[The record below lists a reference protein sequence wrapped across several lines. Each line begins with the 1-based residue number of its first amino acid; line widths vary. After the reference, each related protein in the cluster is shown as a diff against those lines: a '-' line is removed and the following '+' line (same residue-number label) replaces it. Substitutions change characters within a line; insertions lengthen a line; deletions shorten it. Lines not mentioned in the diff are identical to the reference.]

1 MLHLATRPLGYAVVG
16 GLALVLGLGSG
27 AVIGYFLKD
36 DAKSEKVEPQKHA
49 VVVIGKKP
57 EDIAIPIPPAP
68 KIAEDEAAENSE
80 TVPVPPS
87 STVSELPAREP
98 GDALAYAAP
107 ESVGV
112 NERDFGE
119 QIDLEAEAW
128 ERHAVT
134 VPDPAGKP
142 MIAIVIDDLGMNRR
156 NTVRAIRLPGPL
168 TMAFLTYAEDLEQ
181 QTDAARAAGHELM
194 VHFPM
199 EPKDH
204 HFDTGPNALTNDLD
218 DDEIRRRLRWGL
230 ERFEGYVG
238 FNNHMGS
245 AFTSNERGMAIVME
259 EVRRRGLLYIDSLTT
274 SRSMAAG
281 LAAQNGVPFAARDIF
296 IDNHIAPEEIAKQLA
311 KVETVARRKG
321 YAIAIGHPHTN
332 TIKAVEAWLPKLE
345 EAGFALVPVSTVIK
359 HRRSM

>member
-1 MLHLATRPLGYAVVG
+1 MLHLATRPLGYVAVG
-16 GLALVLGLGSG
+16 GLALALGLGSG

-36 DAKSEKVEPQKHA
+36 DAKAIPEELSSKPT
-49 VVVIGKKP
+49 VVIGEAP
-57 EDIAIPIPPAP
+57 EDIAIPLPPAP
-68 KIAEDEAAENSE
+68 VKPAVEEVESATA
-80 TVPVPPS
+80 VPVPPR
-87 STVSELPAREP
+87 STVTELVSREP

-134 VPDPAGKP
+134 VPDPARKP

-156 NTVRAIRLPGPL
+156 NTVRVMRLPGPL
-168 TMAFLTYAEDLEQ
+168 TMAFLTYAEDLQQ
-181 QTDAARAAGHELM
+181 QTATARANGHELM

-204 HFDTGPNALTNDLD
+204 HFDTGPNALTLDLSE
-218 DDEIRRRLRWGL
+218 DEIRRRLRWGL
-230 ERFEGYVG
+230 DRFDGYVG

-245 AFTSNERGMAIVME
+245 AFTGDERGMAIVME

-274 SRSMAAG
+274 SGSPAAR
-281 LAAQNGVPFAARDIF
+281 LAAEAGVPFATRDIF
-296 IDNHIAPEEIAKQLA
+296 IDNHVAPERIAEQLA
-311 KVETVARRKG
+311 KVEAVARRRG

-332 TIKAVEAWLPKLE
+332 TIAAVEAWIPKLE
-345 EAGFALVPVSTVIK
+345 AAGFALVPVSTVIK
-359 HRRSM
+359 HRRAM

>member
-168 TMAFLTYAEDLEQ
+168 TMAFLTYAEDL
-181 QTDAARAAGHELM
+181 
-194 VHFPM
+194 
-199 EPKDH
+199 
-204 HFDTGPNALTNDLD
+204 
-218 DDEIRRRLRWGL
+218 
-230 ERFEGYVG
+230 
-238 FNNHMGS
+238 
-245 AFTSNERGMAIVME
+245 
-259 EVRRRGLLYIDSLTT
+259 
-274 SRSMAAG
+274 
-281 LAAQNGVPFAARDIF
+281 
-296 IDNHIAPEEIAKQLA
+296 
-311 KVETVARRKG
+311 
-321 YAIAIGHPHTN
+321 
-332 TIKAVEAWLPKLE
+332 
-345 EAGFALVPVSTVIK
+345 
-359 HRRSM
+359 